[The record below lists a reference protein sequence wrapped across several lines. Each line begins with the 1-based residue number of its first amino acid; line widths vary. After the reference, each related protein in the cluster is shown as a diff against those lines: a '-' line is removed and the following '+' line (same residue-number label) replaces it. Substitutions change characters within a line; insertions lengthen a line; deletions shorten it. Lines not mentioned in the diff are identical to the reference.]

1 MNLKKSAIKILKIK
15 NMLKPLC
22 IFDRC
27 KRDPKYLEDINK
39 RIKFTYFTKSGIYL
53 TNGLSLLEYP

>member
-1 MNLKKSAIKILKIK
+1 
-15 NMLKPLC
+15 MLKPLC